1 MEGSRVVYDI
11 DHRAGQPLIVLTRFL
26 TNAWRLFQRNGFEKV
41 EVPVEV
47 GEMDLPKDH
56 SIVEIVAEG
65 IPRQCTN
72 LEQAVVDEEQF
83 RLWFDDAAGAYLA
96 MVWQPYERAEGIGP
110 WNDLIDSVRSAGTR
124 VSKEFVTG

>member
-65 IPRQCTN
+65 IPR
-72 LEQAVVDEEQF
+72 
-83 RLWFDDAAGAYLA
+83 
-96 MVWQPYERAEGIGP
+96 
-110 WNDLIDSVRSAGTR
+110 
-124 VSKEFVTG
+124 

>member
-1 MEGSRVVYDI
+1 M
-11 DHRAGQPLIVLTRFL
+11 
-26 TNAWRLFQRNGFEKV
+26 
-41 EVPVEV
+41 EVPVEIGV
-47 GEMDLPKDH
+47 MDLPKDH

-96 MVWQPYERAEGIGP
+96 IVWQPYERAEGIGP